1 MVNITIENL
10 NNRQIDI
17 KYKFENQRLST
28 LAMDFLKNE
37 FCSLPLSN
45 MNQSGDYIFSSDY
58 IRNCQFN
65 GWISAPESNDNLHAY
80 DYNKHYTSCLMG
92 KN

>member
-28 LAMDFLKNE
+28 LAMDF
-37 FCSLPLSN
+37 
-45 MNQSGDYIFSSDY
+45 
-58 IRNCQFN
+58 
-65 GWISAPESNDNLHAY
+65 
-80 DYNKHYTSCLMG
+80 
-92 KN
+92 